1 MKSGKL
7 TLCSLPVSLIL
18 VIAFSLPLGAAD
30 FEVTATAAESDY
42 TINGQGGSPTLTL
55 IRGRT
60 YTFDIDTC
68 SCHPFEILGAPPDS
82 ITNNTIFSGTLT
94 FAVPETAATY
104 TYHCPLHGFGGTI
117 NTIDD
122 PEPPGF
128 PRMRL
133 ELVVE
138 KQIQSPTCITH
149 AGDGSGRLFVAEQR
163 GKIHIVNDGILQ
175 PSPFLDIEPKLVPE
189 RPGFDE
195 RGLLSF
201 AFHPQYG
208 QAGQPGTGKF
218 YVFYNAPS
226 PGAPGTPEEPVDSR
240 STIAEYTVSAASPD
254 QADAASERIL
264 LAFDKPQ
271 FNHNGGQLAFG
282 PDGLLYVSVGDG
294 GSANDNN
301 AGHTGGS
308 ASSPRP
314 TNALGNAQDRS
325 HLLGKIL
332 RLDPFGTNG
341 PGGPGSPGGQY
352 GIPADNPFVGVAGV
366 REEIWAWGLRN
377 PWRFSFD
384 RVTGRLFCA
393 DVGQGEIEEVNIIE
407 KGGNYGWRNF
417 EGTFVPDFS
426 IDAPPLS
433 VPALGPIAQYAHPGV
448 VKGEPE
454 LPQFGIS
461 ITGGF
466 LYRGTAI
473 PEAQGHYI
481 FGDYT
486 QDFATPKGILLGL
499 QELEPGTWSLSQLE
513 IDGGN
518 PIDRY
523 IQTFGED
530 ETGEIYL
537 GCKQTLPV
545 SGLDNGLPA
554 GSLLKLAPSEPAP
567 TLTRRQEWERQYYFI
582 GQSVDPSGDDD
593 ADGLANLLEY
603 AWALHPKQPSPPESG
618 FRLAS
623 ASDETFTVVFRR
635 DPRTVDLT
643 CRLEASADLRE
654 WTPVVT
660 SLAGAAP
667 TGSALVSDTE
677 IAGQPPLREVT
688 ASVPVTDSRYLRL
701 AVFRP

>member
-1 MKSGKL
+1 MKPGLLTPIKL
-7 TLCSLPVSLIL
+7 VGALLL
-18 VIAFSLPLGAAD
+18 VLTQPLGAAD
-30 FEVTATAAESDY
+30 FAVTATAAESDF
-42 TINGQGGSPTLTL
+42 TINGTGGSPTLTL
-55 IRGRT
+55 IRGRI
-60 YTFDIDTC
+60 YTFEIDTC
-68 SCHPFEILGAPPDS
+68 SCHPFEILGAPPNS
-82 ITNNTIFSGTLT
+82 LNNNNIFSGTLT
-94 FAVPETAATY
+94 FAVPETAAAY
-104 TYHCPLHGFGGTI
+104 SYICPIHGFGGTI

-133 ELVVE
+133 ELIVE
-138 KQIQSPTCITH
+138 KQIQSPTFITH
-149 AGDGSGRLFVAEQR
+149 AGDGSGRLFVCEQR
-163 GKIHIVNDGILQ
+163 GKIHIVKDGILQ
-175 PSPFLDIEPKLVPE
+175 PAPFLDLGTKLVPE
-189 RPGFDE
+189 RASFDE
-195 RGLLSF
+195 RGLLSL
-201 AFHPQYG
+201 AFHPQYS

-226 PGAPGTPEEPVDSR
+226 PNAPGTAAEPVDSR
-240 STIAEYTVSAASPD
+240 STIAEYTVSAADPN

-294 GSANDNN
+294 GSADDNN
-301 AGHTGGS
+301 AGHTGG
-308 ASSPRP
+308 AATSPRP

-325 HLLGKIL
+325 KLHGKIL

-341 PGGPGSPGGQY
+341 PGGQY

-384 RVTGRLFCA
+384 RTTGRLFCA

-417 EGTFVPDFS
+417 EGIFVPSFA
-426 IDAPPLS
+426 IDAPPLG
-433 VPALGPIAQYAHPGV
+433 VPALAPIAQYAHPGIT
-448 VKGEPE
+448 KGEPP

-473 PEAQGHYI
+473 PAAQGKYI

-486 QDFATPKGILLGL
+486 QSFAAPSGVLLGL
-499 QELEPGTWSLSQLE
+499 EELEPGTWSLSQLD

-518 PIDRY
+518 PLTRY

-530 ETGEIYL
+530 ESGEIYL
-537 GCKQTLPV
+537 GCKQTLGP
-545 SGLDNGLPA
+545 SAPDNGLPA
-554 GSLLKLAPSEPAP
+554 GSLLKLAPLEPAP
-567 TLTRRQEWERQYYFI
+567 TLTRRQEWERQHYFI
-582 GQSVDPSGDDD
+582 GQFVDPSGDDD
-593 ADGLANLLEY
+593 ADGFANLLEY
-603 AWALHPKQPSPPESG
+603 AWDQHPKQPSPPESG
-618 FRLAS
+618 FHLA
-623 ASDETFTVVFRR
+623 AGAEGTFTVVFRR
-635 DPRTVDLT
+635 DPRATDLT
-643 CRLEASADLRE
+643 YQLEASPDLGE
-654 WTPVVT
+654 WTLIVT

-667 TGSALVSDTE
+667 TGSAFVSEADVPGG
-677 IAGQPPLREVT
+677 APLKEVT
-688 ASVPVTDSRYLRL
+688 ARVPLADNRYLRL
-701 AVFRP
+701 AIFRP